1 MRRKFENNELVE
13 FTTQIVSAYV
23 ANNAVVAGDL
33 PGLIGD
39 VHSALS
45 RASSNMI
52 QTPKEELKPAV
63 AVKKSLTPDYIICLE
78 DGKKF
83 KSLKR
88 HLRTHYNM
96 SPEEYR
102 EKWGLEPNYP
112 MVAPNYAEA
121 RSNLAKKMGLG
132 QRKGAVARSAV
143 SGERPGWISGPAR
156 PPRTVFVEMRKEIP
170 RRMDLRYN
178 LQITDSFR
186 VMVIGMPKADRHTDI
201 GGVNDIGTRFP
212 RAGDFARA
220 AGAV

>member
-1 MRRKFENNELVE
+1 VKQANKAKDMVKHRKLDHRWADKSDVAPNSYKALDGTVNGRARKPQMIEDKFENNELVE

-23 ANNAVVAGDL
+23 SNNSVVLGDL
-33 PGLIGD
+33 PGLIGE
-39 VHSALS
+39 VHSALA
-45 RASSNMI
+45 RASSNMVP
-52 QTPKEELKPAV
+52 QVKEELKPAV

-112 MVAPNYAEA
+112 MVAPKYAEA

-132 QRKGAVARSAV
+132 QRKGR
-143 SGERPGWISGPAR
+143 
-156 PPRTVFVEMRKEIP
+156 
-170 RRMDLRYN
+170 
-178 LQITDSFR
+178 
-186 VMVIGMPKADRHTDI
+186 
-201 GGVNDIGTRFP
+201 
-212 RAGDFARA
+212 
-220 AGAV
+220 